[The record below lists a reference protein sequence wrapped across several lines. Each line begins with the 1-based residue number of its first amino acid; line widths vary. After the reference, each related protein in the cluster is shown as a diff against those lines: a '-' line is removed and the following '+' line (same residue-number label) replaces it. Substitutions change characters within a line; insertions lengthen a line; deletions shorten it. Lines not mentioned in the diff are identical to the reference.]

1 MLINRGQ
8 LMLLIAVRGHVK
20 PNAKADPAFAD
31 GEDRVQDERQP
42 EEERPRK
49 KRHILLRIDSWIDST
64 VWNLG
69 FKLAEAWEEI
79 TIFFRRFRVRG
90 WKKLAFEAAGEAMT
104 LGTAGSVVL
113 LALALPAFEET
124 KEDWKNRGDFA
135 VTFLDRYGN
144 VVGHRGIIH
153 EDSVPIDELPDHLIK
168 AVLATEDRRFFDH
181 YGIDFIGLGRALSEN
196 AKAGGVVQG
205 GSTLTQQLAKNLFLT
220 NERSIERKIKEAFL
234 AVWLEVNLSKKE
246 ILSLYLDRAYMGGG
260 TFGAAAASQFYFGK
274 KITDVSLA
282 ESAMLA
288 GLFKAPAKYAPHVNL
303 PAARARANDVL
314 SNLVQS
320 GLMSEGQVIGA
331 RRNPATA
338 IDRADVKSPD
348 YFLDWAFDEVQRLAK
363 EGKIKDH
370 SLVVR
375 TTVDMGLQQAADAAM
390 ESSLRE
396 FGEGYK
402 VKQGAMAM
410 IENGGAVRAMVG
422 GRDYGESQFN
432 RAAKA
437 LRQPGSSFKLF
448 TYSAA
453 MEHGMTPETMIS
465 DAPIT
470 WRGWSPQNY
479 ARSYKGRVSLLTAMS
494 QSLNTV
500 PVRLAKD
507 VLGTK
512 VIVETAKA
520 MGVETPLRMDKT
532 IPLGTSEVTVL
543 DQATAYAVMPA
554 GGMQSRR
561 HGIEQVLGY
570 GGEVLYDFDRDEAPA
585 TRVLSEKATSS
596 MNRILTQIPVIGTAR
611 RAALDGG
618 IVTGGKTGTSQSY
631 RDAWFIGFTGNYT
644 TAVWFGNDDFT
655 SMNNMTG
662 GALPAM
668 TFKKLMDYAHQG
680 IELRAIPGIDNPLP
694 TGNHKQ
700 GSDAV
705 AEKKAED
712 PALMALT
719 RPRSLSGETTRVLR
733 QLTQSLK
740 SAPPLVAGV
749 EKVAEATRPAAG
761 LRQGSGDGLRKGTAI
776 VSPVVTNS
784 VP

>member
-1 MLINRGQ
+1 M
-8 LMLLIAVRGHVK
+8 
-20 PNAKADPAFAD
+20 
-31 GEDRVQDERQP
+31 QDEP
-42 EEERPRK
+42 KSPDERPRSR
-49 KRHILLRIDSWIDST
+49 RHLLLRIDSWIDST

-69 FKLAEAWEEI
+69 FRLGEIWEEI
-79 TIFFRRFRVRG
+79 TIFSRRFRVRG
-90 WKKLAFEAAGEAMT
+90 WKRVGFELAGEAMT
-104 LGTAGSVVL
+104 LGTAGFVLL
-113 LALALPAFEET
+113 LALAQPAFEET
-124 KEDWKNRGDFA
+124 HEDWRNRGDFA

-144 VVGHRGIIH
+144 TIGHRGIIH
-153 EDSVPIDELPDHLIK
+153 EDSVPIDQLPDHLIK

-181 YGIDFIGLGRALSEN
+181 FGIDFFGLARAMSEN

-234 AVWLEVNLSKKE
+234 SLWLEANLSKKE
-246 ILSLYLDRAYMGGG
+246 ILSLYLDRAYMGAG
-260 TFGAAAASQFYFGK
+260 TFGAAAAAQFYFGK
-274 KITDVSLA
+274 NITEVNLA

-303 PAARARANDVL
+303 PAARARANEVL

-320 GLMSEGQVIGA
+320 GLMTEGQVIGA
-331 RRNPATA
+331 RRSPASV
-338 IDRADVKSPD
+338 IDRADAKAPD
-348 YFLDWAFDEVQRLAK
+348 FFLDWAFDEVQRLAAA
-363 EGKIKDH
+363 GKIKEH
-370 SLVVR
+370 SVIVR
-375 TTVDMGLQQAADAAM
+375 TTIDTGLQQAAEAAM

-396 FGEGYK
+396 YGESYK
-402 VKQGAMAM
+402 VKQGAMVM

-432 RAAKA
+432 RATKA
-437 LRQPGSSFKLF
+437 LRQPGSSFKLY

-453 MEHGMTPETMIS
+453 MEHGYTPESTIS

-470 WRGWSPQNY
+470 WNGWSPQNY
-479 ARSYKGRVSLLTAMS
+479 GRSYKGKVTLLSAMA

-507 VLGTK
+507 VLGTD
-512 VIVETAKA
+512 VIVQTAKA
-520 MGVETPLRMDKT
+520 FGIETPLRKDKT

-543 DQATAYAVMPA
+543 DQATGYAVMPA

-570 GGEVLYDFDRDEAPA
+570 GGDVLYDFNRDEPPA
-585 TRVLSEKATSS
+585 RRVLSEKATSS

-611 RAALDGG
+611 KAALDGG

-662 GALPAM
+662 GSLPAM
-668 TFKKLMDYAHQG
+668 AFKTVMDYAHQG
-680 IELRAIPGIDNPLP
+680 IELRAIPGIQNPLP
-694 TGNHKQ
+694 TGDHK
-700 GSDAV
+700 GSPV
-705 AEKKAED
+705 AKKKEGSE
-712 PALMALT
+712 PTVLQALV
-719 RPRSLSGETTRVLR
+719 RPRSLSAESTRLLK
-733 QLTQSLK
+733 QIADSLK
-740 SAPPLVAGV
+740 SAAPLSSAPAR
-749 EKVAEATRPAAG
+749 VAEATVPAATSETPARNPVATVKPASAE
-761 LRQGSGDGLRKGTAI
+761 LRR
-776 VSPVVTNS
+776 
-784 VP
+784 